1 MPSGCWKW
9 GSRLVIGLQNAK
21 AILLWSATITG
32 VVFQDYEKFRRL
44 CYLNDLKRLWENYKL
59 SYHVLI
65 NGRLSF
71 ESILCHLHSTEMTI
85 VKTP

>member
-1 MPSGCWKW
+1 
-9 GSRLVIGLQNAK
+9 LQNAE

-44 CYLNDLKRLWENYKL
+44 CYLLESR
-59 SYHVLI
+59 HVISRQLV
-65 NGRLSF
+65 
-71 ESILCHLHSTEMTI
+71 LCHLHSTEMTI